1 MNYIDLFL
9 SLIVAFIMF
18 SVGLSLRPSDFRQT
32 FARPKAYFTGLA
44 LQLLWLPFLA
54 FIITTAY
61 PIPKAFAV
69 GVIILAACPGGTTS
83 NFISFLLSANTAL
96 SIALTVTNS
105 LLALFTIPFIINL
118 GLQWHLGT
126 ETDLRLP
133 VGPTVL
139 QICFITIVPTALG
152 MWLHRVRSN
161 FAEGVQEALRYV
173 TLFLLALLFVI
184 KLFASEE
191 SGGSG
196 ITLLEVWQIL
206 PVSILV
212 NILSLLSGFWM
223 GRAQGLSVNSQLTL
237 GVEVGIQNTS
247 LAFLIAATLLGNE
260 DMLKPALVYALFTFF
275 TAVAYG
281 MWLKP
286 DQLQLLLQKFKK
298 RLGFRL

>member
-1 MNYIDLFL
+1 M
-9 SLIVAFIMF
+9 
-18 SVGLSLRPSDFRQT
+18 
-32 FARPKAYFTGLA
+32 
-44 LQLLWLPFLA
+44 
-54 FIITTAY
+54 
-61 PIPKAFAV
+61 
-69 GVIILAACPGGTTS
+69 GGTTS